1 MKFTAGRGRGGRS
14 GTVQR
19 PTIAD
24 FHPKDIAI
32 HLFADVG
39 LTMPMEEGECYNCT
53 IRNKDGGLVSHRYT
67 SLFSPISDTPPSRIR
82 VVGVRTPGGG
92 YNKGLFSALSPKEK
106 REAELIAST
115 PKRVKRHISPPP
127 ITRPAGKYE
136 SEDEKDLK
144 GPKVVQLLRIV
155 VAMKKD
161 HKKLVDQVA
170 ELTLELKSLRDEY
183 ETFRRVLC
191 SKVARLEKD
200 KDLA

>member
-1 MKFTAGRGRGGRS
+1 MPRTIMKFTAGRGRGGRS

-39 LTMPMEEGECYNCT
+39 LPMPMEEGECYNCT
-53 IRNKDGGLVSHRYT
+53 IRNKDGSLVSHRYT

-92 YNKGLFSALSPKEK
+92 YNKGIFSALSPKEK

-115 PKRVKRHISPPP
+115 PKRVKRHLSPLP
-127 ITRPAGKYE
+127 ITRPGGQYE
-136 SEDEKDLK
+136 SEDEKVLK
-144 GPKVVQLLRIV
+144 GSKVIQLLRTIV
-155 VAMKKD
+155 GLKKD
-161 HKKLVDQVA
+161 NQKLTDQVA
-170 ELTLELKSLRDEY
+170 
-183 ETFRRVLC
+183 
-191 SKVARLEKD
+191 
-200 KDLA
+200 